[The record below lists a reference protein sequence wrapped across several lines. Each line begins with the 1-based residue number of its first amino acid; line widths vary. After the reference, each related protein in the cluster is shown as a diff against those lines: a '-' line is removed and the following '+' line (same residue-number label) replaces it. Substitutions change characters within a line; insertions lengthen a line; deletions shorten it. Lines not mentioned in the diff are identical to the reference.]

1 MRAIRT
7 VFLLILA
14 VILVV
19 LALANRQ
26 PVTLSLKFTE
36 YLPGPSVTL
45 PLFLVIL
52 LVLMAGIA
60 IGLIWEWLRE
70 TGHRAEAASRAR
82 EIERLRREVQGL
94 RSDHAAPADE
104 VLAILDAPRPSPAR
118 AVATPT
124 VPAPAIA
131 PAGPSVPAKG

>member
-7 VFLLILA
+7 VFLLLLA
-14 VILVV
+14 AILVV

-26 PVTLSLKFTE
+26 PATLSLKFTD

-45 PLFLVIL
+45 PLFLIVL
-52 LVLMAGIA
+52 LTLMAGIA
-60 IGLIWEWLRE
+60 IGLVWEWLRE
-70 TGHRAEAASRAR
+70 AGQRSEAASRAR

-94 RSDHAAPADE
+94 RSDHSAPADE
-104 VLAILDAPRPSPAR
+104 VLAILDAPRPPPPASSNQTGSS
-118 AVATPT
+118 V
-124 VPAPAIA
+124 V

>member
-26 PVTLSLKFTE
+26 PVTLSLKFTD

-45 PLFLVIL
+45 PLFLVIV

-70 TGHRAEAASRAR
+70 ASHRSEASGRAR
-82 EIERLRREVQGL
+82 EIERLEREVRAL
-94 RSDHAAPADE
+94 RKDHAAPADE
-104 VLAILDAPRPSPAR
+104 VLAILDAPRPA
-118 AVATPT
+118 
-124 VPAPAIA
+124 PAPSNPTGSSVA